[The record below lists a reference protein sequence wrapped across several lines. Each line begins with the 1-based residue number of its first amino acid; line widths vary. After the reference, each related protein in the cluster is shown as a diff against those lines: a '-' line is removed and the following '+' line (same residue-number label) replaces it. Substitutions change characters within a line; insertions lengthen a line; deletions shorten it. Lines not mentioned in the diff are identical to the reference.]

1 MEDSKDV
8 QDMEDYGLFTCAIVC
23 MYVCLYARLVFLV
36 YWANSITD
44 KTESRRA
51 VKKQCQL
58 GGWQAVSP
66 NA

>member
-1 MEDSKDV
+1 MCRIWRTMVYSHV
-8 QDMEDYGLFTCAIVC
+8 RLFV
-23 MYVCLYARLVFLV
+23 YVCLYARLVFLV